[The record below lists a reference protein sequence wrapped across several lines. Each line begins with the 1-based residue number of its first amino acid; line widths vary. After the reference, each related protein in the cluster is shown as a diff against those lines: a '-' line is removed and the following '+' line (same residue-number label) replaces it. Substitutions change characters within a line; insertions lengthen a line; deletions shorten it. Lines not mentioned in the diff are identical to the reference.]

1 MDSAKDYEAIHKF
14 LPDPNKIT
22 TAEDFEKTI
31 IFTNAV
37 NLTQVLCRDLRKRY
51 GRQWHHYIDFLHAN
65 RTAKAKRRVMKQFR
79 KGKIKILIAT
89 EAAGMVSRSI
99 VQPSSELMQ
108 CPVQGAD
115 IPDIKLIIQFGIPS
129 SLSVWNQRAGRAGR
143 AANIHAHAILLV
155 EKSMFKR
162 KKKVKL
168 GGKTCTK
175 KPDESS
181 SDESSCESDSS
192 LGSGSE
198 FEGIA

>member
-1 MDSAKDYEAIHKF
+1 
-14 LPDPNKIT
+14 
-22 TAEDFEKTI
+22 
-31 IFTNAV
+31 
-37 NLTQVLCRDLRKRY
+37 
-51 GRQWHHYIDFLHAN
+51 
-65 RTAKAKRRVMKQFR
+65 
-79 KGKIKILIAT
+79 
-89 EAAGMVSRSI
+89 
-99 VQPSSELMQ
+99 MQ

-129 SLSVWNQRAGRAGR
+129 SLSVWNQRAGRAGH
-143 AANIHAHAILLV
+143 AANIHTHAILLV

-198 FEGIA
+198 FEGIARSDNQKVWVKKVDDDLRQYITTKDCRDCVNDAYFDNPPRTVGKLFN